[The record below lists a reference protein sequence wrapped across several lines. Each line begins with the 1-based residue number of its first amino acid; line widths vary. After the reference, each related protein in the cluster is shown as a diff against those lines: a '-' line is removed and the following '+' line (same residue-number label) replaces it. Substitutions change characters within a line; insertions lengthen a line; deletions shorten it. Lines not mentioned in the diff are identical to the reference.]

1 MNKNNFTCT
10 GTGLIVLDMVYG
22 LGNSNPKR
30 FAGGSCTN
38 VLTILSFLGWNS
50 YPIGRIADDETSQ
63 FIKKDLSTWGV
74 STDYLHVNPN
84 GVSPVIIQK
93 NFKNSSGLSKHS
105 FEFQESGEKTRFL
118 PYKPLLKRSVE
129 EIYHNLPTSNIFY
142 FDRLNPA
149 SVELARKYWE
159 NGAIVIFEPSSIG
172 DENLFNKAL
181 KTSHIIKFSSD
192 RIKSYLKNY
201 PSPQGLIEI
210 QTEGIDGL
218 IYRSSLLNQNDWTRL
233 EAKKVPRELIKD
245 TSGAGD
251 WCTAGII
258 NRLGRRS
265 TSQFLELDRK
275 TLEEALNYGQS
286 LSAIS
291 CFFEGARGAMYS
303 LDSERVKTAAEA
315 SSDQASIQFQETSDN
330 RIFFESS
337 DVCTLI

>member
-1 MNKNNFTCT
+1 MNRNNFTCT

-22 LGNSNPKR
+22 FDNSDPKR

-38 VLTILSFLGWNS
+38 VLTILSYLGWDS
-50 YPIGRIADDETSQ
+50 YPIGRIADDETSNL
-63 FIKKDLSTWGV
+63 IKKDLSTWGV
-74 STDYLHVNPN
+74 STDYLHVNPD

-93 NFKNSSGLSKHS
+93 NFKNSLGLSQHS

-118 PYKPLLKRSVE
+118 PYKPLLKRSIE

-149 SVELARKYWE
+149 SVELARRYWE

-192 RIKSYLKNY
+192 RIKSYVNNY
-201 PSPQGLIEI
+201 PVPQGLIEI
-210 QTEGIDGL
+210 QTEGDDGL
-218 IYRSSLLNQNDWTRL
+218 IYRSSLLDQKDWSRL
-233 EAKKVPRELIKD
+233 NAKKVPYHLIKD

-251 WCTAGII
+251 WCTSGII
-258 NRLGRRS
+258 NRLGRLT
-265 TSQFLELDRK
+265 TSQFLQLDRR

-303 LDSERVKTAAEA
+303 LESERVRTAAET
-315 SSDQASIQFQETSDN
+315 SSGLVSIQFQETSDN

-337 DVCTLI
+337 DSCTLV